1 MAIIHPWNE
10 PVWRRL
16 GARMVQLP
24 HALLFVGPQGMG
36 KTQVAQHLAQALLCE
51 QTDASGAPCGACKGC
66 YLSVAGNHPDFTLV
80 APPEP
85 GKNIAV
91 DQIRTLGELAALKP
105 HTAKRRAIILAPAD
119 AMNVF
124 AANSL
129 LKLLEEP
136 PPENYLILVSARP
149 GRLPATIRSR
159 CTRVVFPVPAATD
172 ALAWL
177 APQLPDATAAAELL
191 TVAEGAPVAALSLA
205 EEWSARTTTL
215 LADTMAVAG
224 GKADALN
231 TAGQWKKLGAR
242 LALSW
247 FQRYLSGLI
256 RARMGVPV
264 ATGVAGTARQLQE
277 QANRLDLKQ
286 LFAFFDVVSRNRAF
300 AGDVLD
306 ETLLLEEVLI
316 SWAELNRI

>member
-1 MAIIHPWNE
+1 MA
-10 PVWRRL
+10 
-16 GARMVQLP
+16 QLP
-24 HALLFVGPQGMG
+24 HALLFVGPQGLG
-36 KTQVAQHLAQALLCE
+36 KTQVALQLAQALLCDGP
-51 QTDASGAPCGACKGC
+51 DASGEPCEACKGC
-66 YLSVAGNHPDFTLV
+66 YLFAAGNHPDFTLV

-91 DQIRTLGELAALKP
+91 DQIRALGELAALKP
-105 HTAKRRAIILAPAD
+105 HTAKRRAIVLAPAD

-159 CTRVVFPVPAATD
+159 CSRAMFPPPALTD

-177 APQLPDATAAAELL
+177 APQLVDAAAAPDLL
-191 TVAEGAPVAALSLA
+191 TAAEGAPLAALALA

-215 LADTMAVAG
+215 LADTTAVAAG
-224 GKADALN
+224 TAEALN
-231 TAGQWKKLGAR
+231 VAGQWKKLGAR

-256 RARMGVPV
+256 RERMGVPLSIG
-264 ATGVAGTARQLQE
+264 ADAETARRLQA
-277 QANRLDLKQ
+277 QVNRLDLKQ
-286 LFAFFDVVSRNRAF
+286 LFVFFDAVSRNRAF

>member
-1 MAIIHPWNE
+1 MAVIYPWNE
-10 PVWRRL
+10 SVRRRL
-16 GARMVQLP
+16 GARMAKLP
-24 HALLFVGPQGMG
+24 HAMLFVGPRGLG
-36 KTQVAQHLAQALLCE
+36 KTQVAQHLAQALLCD
-51 QTDASGAPCGACKGC
+51 QVDANGVACGACKSC
-66 YLSVAGNHPDFTLV
+66 FLFAAGNHPDFTLV

-91 DQIRTLGELAALKP
+91 EQIRALGELAALKP
-105 HTAKRRAIILAPAD
+105 HTAKRRAMILAPAD

-149 GRLPATIRSR
+149 ARLPATIRSR
-159 CTRVVFPVPAATD
+159 CTRVVFPVPAPMD

-177 APQLPDATAAAELL
+177 APQLPDSATAAELL
-191 TVAEGAPVAALSLA
+191 NATEGAPLAALNLA
-205 EEWSARTTTL
+205 EEWPARTPGL
-215 LADTMAVAG
+215 LADTTAVAA
-224 GKADALN
+224 GKADPLN
-231 TAGQWKKLGAR
+231 IAGQWKKFGAN
-242 LALSW
+242 LALGW

-256 RARMGVPV
+256 RARMGLP
-264 ATGVAGTARQLQE
+264 AAGADAETARRLQE

-286 LFAFFDVVSRNRAF
+286 LFAFFDAVSRNRAF